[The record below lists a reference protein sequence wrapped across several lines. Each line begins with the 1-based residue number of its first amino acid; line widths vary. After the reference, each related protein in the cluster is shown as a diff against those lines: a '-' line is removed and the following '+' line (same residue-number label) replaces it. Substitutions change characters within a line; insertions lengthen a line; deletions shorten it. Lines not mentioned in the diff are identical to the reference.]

1 MTACSLTWI
10 HLSFFILFLAYFI
23 LWTAKGH
30 RNVRKLDYFTITVLK
45 SWKLIHLQILC
56 EENDIL
62 PSPLGFFSRFLVMIV
77 AYTEKTEPAQDKQ
90 EAVTWINN
98 NLCCSFSQAVQ
109 IPAPNQTESASP
121 TGTCGY
127 VFILMSQTHTHTYQ
141 DRLTLNRQT
150 DCFRPTEMLEDNLK
164 INQTMFGH
172 TCV

>member
-30 RNVRKLDYFTITVLK
+30 RNVRKLDYFTITVLE

-109 IPAPNQTESASP
+109 IPAPNHWICISYRNLRLCLHINVSN
-121 TGTCGY
+121 
-127 VFILMSQTHTHTYQ
+127 THTYIPGSTYTKQ
-141 DRLTLNRQT
+141 ANWLL
-150 DCFRPTEMLEDNLK
+150 
-164 INQTMFGH
+164 
-172 TCV
+172 